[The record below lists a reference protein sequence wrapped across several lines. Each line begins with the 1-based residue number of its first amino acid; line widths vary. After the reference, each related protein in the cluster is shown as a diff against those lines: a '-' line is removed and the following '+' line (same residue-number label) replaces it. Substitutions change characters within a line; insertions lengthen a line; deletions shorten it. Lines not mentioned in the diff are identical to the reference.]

1 MNKTLWKIFFIALAT
16 QLTSFWILAIPDTG
30 HEWGKSFIFF
40 CVSLV
45 LLDKYGSTQ
54 KITNTI
60 LWILAGRLILELPM
74 RIFDFMDCLPSFYIT
89 IVEITAII
97 AAGIYYKF
105 RTAYVLIVIT
115 IIAVVLNTLIPPIWL
130 KFVESVLH
138 VSYS

>member
-40 CVSLV
+40 CVSLAV
-45 LLDKYGSTQ
+45 LDKYGSSQ
-54 KITNTI
+54 KIRNII
-60 LWILAGRLILELPM
+60 LWFLAGNLILELPI

-89 IVEITAII
+89 VVEILAII
-97 AAGIYYKF
+97 AAGVYYKF
-105 RTAYVLIVIT
+105 RSAYVLIGIT
-115 IIAVVLNTLIPPIWL
+115 IIAVVLNTLIPPVWL
-130 KFVESVLH
+130 RFVESILH

>member
-1 MNKTLWKIFFIALAT
+1 MNKTLWKIFFIALVA

-54 KITNTI
+54 KITNII

-138 VSYS
+138 VSDS

>member
-16 QLTSFWILAIPDTG
+16 HLTSFWILVIPDTG

-54 KITNTI
+54 KITNII

-130 KFVESVLH
+130 KFV
-138 VSYS
+138 

>member
-1 MNKTLWKIFFIALAT
+1 MNKTLWKIFFIALAV

-30 HEWGKSFIFF
+30 HEWGKSFTFF
-40 CVSLV
+40 CVSLAI
-45 LLDKYGSTQ
+45 LEKYGSSQ
-54 KITNTI
+54 KITNII

-89 IVEITAII
+89 VVEILAII

-115 IIAVVLNTLIPPIWL
+115 IIAVVLNTLIPPVWL

>member
-54 KITNTI
+54 KITNII

-115 IIAVVLNTLIPPIWL
+115 IIVVVLNTLIPPIWL

>member
-1 MNKTLWKIFFIALAT
+1 
-16 QLTSFWILAIPDTG
+16 
-30 HEWGKSFIFF
+30 
-40 CVSLV
+40 
-45 LLDKYGSTQ
+45 
-54 KITNTI
+54 
-60 LWILAGRLILELPM
+60 M